1 MDELKQENHRKDL
14 FQNSEPEVHHGQS
27 FIRIEDLGWRPTN
40 CNSALGSLDYIRLA
54 SFFGELYVFSAFT

>member
-1 MDELKQENHRKDL
+1 MEDL
-14 FQNSEPEVHHGQS
+14 FQNSEPEVHRGQS

-54 SFFGELYVFSAFT
+54 SFFGELYVFNAFT